1 MYKVSLIDK
10 ISFILVIIGAI
21 NWGGLIGLC
30 NFNLVGVLFG
40 GEPANLVGRL
50 IYILIGVAGINMILF
65 LLKTKGSLKHK

>member
-10 ISFILVIIGAI
+10 ISFILVIVGAI
-21 NWGGLIGLC
+21 NWGLIGLG
-30 NFNLVGVLFG
+30 NFNLVGALF
-40 GEPANLVGRL
+40 GEPANFVGRL

>member
-10 ISFILVIIGAI
+10 ISFILVIVGAI
-21 NWGGLIGLC
+21 NWGLIGLC
-30 NFNLVGVLFG
+30 NFNLVGTLF
-40 GEPANLVGRL
+40 GEPANFVGRL